1 MPRDVDGPNMT
12 DLRGRRL
19 RRIAVIAG
27 ITLAVLIV
35 LAVSIYVGAFVI
47 LSPMMGN
54 HANAPLPA
62 LIMV

>member
-47 LSPMMGN
+47 LSPMMG
-54 HANAPLPA
+54 
-62 LIMV
+62 